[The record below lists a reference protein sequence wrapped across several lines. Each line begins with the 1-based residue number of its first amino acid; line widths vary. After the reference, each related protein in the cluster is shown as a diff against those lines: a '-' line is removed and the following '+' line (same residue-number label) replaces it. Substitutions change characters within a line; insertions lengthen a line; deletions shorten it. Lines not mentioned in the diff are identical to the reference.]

1 MNKEFEK
8 RLMQQQE
15 ELNRKFDEE
24 KEHIVTAERD
34 KFEAKVDSIKGQFKA
49 EFERLLKV
57 YSRLIE
63 DLI

>member
-1 MNKEFEK
+1 
-8 RLMQQQE
+8 MQQQE